1 MTQEEADA
9 RLDELY
15 GPDGESERAALF
27 DALDLMDGQFN
38 AHGVELGQQ
47 YESGAIVSE
56 PEPEAPARCDQEL
69 FYEPS
74 TRPGRPLPH
83 AWLNIG
89 NVQVSTIDVCA
100 YDRFTLI
107 TGAGG
112 SAWLTAA
119 EEVSAEIGVEI
130 SGVRISLGLE
140 VNDVLGQW
148 TQRREVG
155 DHGCVLVRPDRIVA
169 WRSDDMTEDPS
180 ASLRSV
186 MASVL
191 GVASAQASG

>member
-9 RLDELY
+9 RLDDLY

-27 DALDLMDGQFN
+27 GALELMDGQFN

-47 YESGAIVSE
+47 YESGAIVAE
-56 PEPEAPARCDQEL
+56 PEPGAPAPRDPEL
-69 FYEPS
+69 SYEPS
-74 TRPGRPLPH
+74 TRPGSPLPH

-89 NVQVSTIDVCA
+89 NVEASTFDVCA
-100 YDRFTLI
+100 YDRYTLI

-112 SAWLTAA
+112 SAWLAAA
-119 EEVSAEIGVEI
+119 EAVSAETGVEI

-155 DHGCVLVRPDRIVA
+155 DSGCVLVRPDRIVA
-169 WRSDDMTEDPS
+169 WRSDGMAEDPS

-186 MASVL
+186 MAWVL
-191 GVASAQASG
+191 GVASVKVSQ